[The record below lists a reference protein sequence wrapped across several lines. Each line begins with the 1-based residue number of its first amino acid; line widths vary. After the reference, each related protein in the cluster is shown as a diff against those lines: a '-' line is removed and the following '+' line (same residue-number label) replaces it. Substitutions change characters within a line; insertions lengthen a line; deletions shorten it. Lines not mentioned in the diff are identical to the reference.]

1 MYYTIEPGWTVSS
14 FTDDDQ
20 LNKESVFEYL
30 RYNRDVLERYMME
43 EVDQDTLERW
53 TICKAKLIKQET
65 IRKKCVAVL
74 SSLNNNTCKSG
85 ATYMFSASS
94 VI

>member
-1 MYYTIEPGWTVSS
+1 MCYTIEPGWTVSS

-53 TICKAKLIKQET
+53 TIRKAKLIKRQ
-65 IRKKCVAVL
+65 
-74 SSLNNNTCKSG
+74 SGKSE
-85 ATYMFSASS
+85 
-94 VI
+94 